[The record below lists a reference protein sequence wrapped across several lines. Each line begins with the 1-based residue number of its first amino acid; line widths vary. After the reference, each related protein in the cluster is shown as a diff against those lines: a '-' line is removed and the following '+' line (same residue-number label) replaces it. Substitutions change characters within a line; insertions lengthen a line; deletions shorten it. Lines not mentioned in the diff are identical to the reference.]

1 MLVKEKKL
9 RSEDRLDYFMG
20 KEGIILLDIISQ
32 TRGKDSSEADSQR
45 KRSDCILFLGFPPQ
59 LL

>member
-9 RSEDRLDYFMG
+9 SEDRLDYFIG
-20 KEGIILLDIISQ
+20 KEGIILLEIIRQ
-32 TRGKDSSEADSQR
+32 TRGKDSSEADYQR